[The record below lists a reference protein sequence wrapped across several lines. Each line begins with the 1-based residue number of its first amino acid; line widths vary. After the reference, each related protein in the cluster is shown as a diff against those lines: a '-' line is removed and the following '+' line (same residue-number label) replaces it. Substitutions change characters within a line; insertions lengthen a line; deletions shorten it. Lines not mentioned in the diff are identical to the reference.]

1 MEDKTPRDVDYDEN
15 NVIDIEEQIIQ
26 TETEQQEI
34 ASDQNSKK
42 TDIQEEIA
50 RLQKEL
56 KEKDE
61 ENKKLKNHHLR
72 ALADYENLSK
82 RTKTERLKLLKSA
95 NADLLTKLVELAD
108 SFEKGAG
115 SFSESSVT
123 LDVVKKG
130 FQAIE
135 SQFFTILKN
144 EGIER
149 ISCLGE
155 KFDPS
160 LHEVIFV
167 RSDSNEEEDTILEE
181 VQAGYKLNSVLLR
194 PSKVIIAKNKHKVK

>member
-1 MEDKTPRDVDYDEN
+1 M
-15 NVIDIEEQIIQ
+15 QIG
-26 TETEQQEI
+26 TEHQETV
-34 ASDQNSKK
+34 SDQNSKK
-42 TDIQEEIA
+42 ANAQEEIV
-50 RLQKEL
+50 RLQNEL
-56 KEKDE
+56 EEKIE
-61 ENKKLKNHHLR
+61 ENKRLKSHHLR

-82 RTKTERLKLLKSA
+82 RTKAERLKLLKSA
-95 NADLLTKLVELAD
+95 NADLLTKLLELAD

-115 SFSESSVT
+115 SLSESSVT
-123 LDVVKKG
+123 LDVVKEG

-149 ISCLGE
+149 SSCLGE

-167 RSDSNEEEDTILEE
+167 RSDSNVEEDTILEE

-194 PSKVIIAKNKHKVK
+194 PSKVIIAKK

>member
-123 LDVVKKG
+123 LDVVKEG

-194 PSKVIIAKNKHKVK
+194 PSKVIIAKK